1 MENIARGV
9 LTGVAIGGF
18 AAAVVK
24 VNMFVIDKLS
34 MLNNI
39 ALETTVGMAL
49 TTLEIIKFRRRQRL
63 QQIAA
68 DEGNSKVAESES

>member
-1 MENIARGV
+1 MEDLARAV

-18 AAAVVK
+18 AAVVVK
-24 VNMFVIDKLS
+24 VNMFVIDELS
-34 MLNNI
+34 MLNSI

-49 TTLEIIKFRRRQRL
+49 TTLDIIKFRRR

>member
-1 MENIARGV
+1 MEDIARSA

-18 AAAVVK
+18 TAAVVK

-49 TTLEIIKFRRRQRL
+49 NTLEIIKFRRRQRL
-63 QQIAA
+63 QQITA
-68 DEGNSKVAESES
+68 DEGNSTVAESES

>member
-1 MENIARGV
+1 MEDIARAV

-18 AAAVVK
+18 TAAVVK

-39 ALETTVGMAL
+39 ALETTVGMVL
-49 TTLEIIKFRRRQRL
+49 TTLEIIKYRRRQRL

>member
-1 MENIARGV
+1 MEDLARAV

-18 AAAVVK
+18 AAVVVK

-34 MLNNI
+34 MLNSI

-49 TTLEIIKFRRRQRL
+49 TTLDIIQFRQRQRL